1 MLNGNK
7 PQASPGANG
16 GSVIY
21 RGTWNA
27 TTNSPT
33 LVSSTGT
40 AGDYFIVSVA
50 GSTNL
55 DGITSWNIGDWAV
68 FNGSVWQKVDNT
80 DAVTSVFT
88 RTGAVIAV
96 AGDYAASEV
105 DNDSSVT
112 GTTVKD
118 ALDNLL
124 TGVTVSDS
132 ILSVT
137 NAVDMKTVAATPI
150 YTVPVG
156 KSAIITKVIYVMDT
170 ASAITIGPNV
180 GIGVAAGEDD
190 IIFPQAITGFDAS
203 AEYFV
208 LQNDGTSKVASAG
221 DIIKV
226 GIDTGATA
234 TTMLVDVYLL
244 GFLI

>member
-1 MLNGNK
+1 MLTGNK
-7 PQASPGANG
+7 PQASPGSNG

-55 DGITSWNIGDWAV
+55 DGITSWNVGDWAV

-80 DAVTSVFT
+80 DAVTSVFG
-88 RTGAVIAV
+88 RTGPVVAV

-118 ALDNLL
+118 ALNNLL
-124 TGVTVSDS
+124 SGVTVSDS

-137 NAVDMKTVAATPI
+137 SAVDMKVVATTNL

-156 KSAIITKVIYVMDT
+156 KSAMITKVIYKMNT
-170 ASAITIGPNV
+170 ASAITVGPNV
-180 GIGVAAGEDD
+180 GVGVAAGEDD
-190 IIFPQAITGFDAS
+190 IIYPQAITGFDAS
-203 AEYFV
+203 GEYFV
-208 LQNDGTSKVASAG
+208 LQNDGTSRLATAG
-221 DIIKV
+221 NIIKV
-226 GIDTGATA
+226 GVDTGATA
-234 TTMLVDVYLL
+234 TTMLVDIYLF